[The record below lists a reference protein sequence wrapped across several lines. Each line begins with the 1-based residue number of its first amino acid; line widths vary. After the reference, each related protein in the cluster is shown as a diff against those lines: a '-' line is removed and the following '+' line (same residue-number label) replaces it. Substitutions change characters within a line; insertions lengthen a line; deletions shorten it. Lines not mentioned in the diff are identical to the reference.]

1 VLYVFKYTPLIFT
14 STFSSLSECRRKKV
28 LFFYLLEL
36 WCISHKLAGMH
47 LQPKNT
53 AIKTEILL
61 QFKIILFKKNVLKI
75 NIF

>member
-28 LFFYLLEL
+28 LFFYLEL

-61 QFKIILFKKNVLKI
+61 QFKIILFKKKLFKD
-75 NIF
+75 